1 MFGTENYLGT
11 NKLDRSTEITGNL
24 MSKFLPLKIFKSL
37 PGYFVVFTLFLILS
51 IHLIPSKAM
60 AQEQVS
66 RAYVI
71 KAGFIYNFT
80 RFIKWPPTENP
91 FEGNGKFNIC
101 VTGDNPF
108 GSILHRLEEKHRLK
122 EHPLKI
128 KLDVSHADFQGCH
141 ILFVSFSERFNV
153 EQIVE
158 QTKDFP
164 ILTVGDTEGFAERGI
179 DINLLVVENK
189 VKFQISKQCLDAKGF
204 KVSSELLDLATIV
217 RGGGC
222 Q

>member
-1 MFGTENYLGT
+1 M
-11 NKLDRSTEITGNL
+11 DRSTEINGNR
-24 MSKFLPLKIFKSL
+24 MSKLFPLKFL
-37 PGYFVVFTLFLILS
+37 LGCLALFNLLFFVP
-51 IHLIPSKAM
+51 IHLASPKAM
-60 AQEQVS
+60 AQGASS

-80 RFIKWPPTENP
+80 RFVKWPSQSHKESNQY
-91 FEGNGKFNIC
+91 NIC
-101 VTGDNPF
+101 VVGDNPF
-108 GSILHRLEEKHRLK
+108 GSILERLEEKHRFK

-128 KLDVSHADFQGCH
+128 KLDVSRDNFRGCH

-153 EQIVE
+153 EQIVK

-179 DINLLVVENK
+179 DINLLVIKNR
-189 VKFQISKQCLDAKGF
+189 VKLEINKQCLDAKEF
-204 KVSSELLDLATIV
+204 KVSSELLDLATII
-217 RGGGC
+217 RGGAC